1 MVKGLPAA
9 KMALPYRAF
18 LSYLVSQC
26 YECDLTAADLPGLGD
41 IEECILSLNCF
52 VTMPTDR
59 QKGTFVGGLG
69 TPFVLRTTKPFDWAG
84 SVRKWLPGAEKA
96 THAGRDYFR
105 TEWKQETLKRVLPPN
120 HVPAGKTYS
129 AVFVADARTIVF
141 GDESQVH
148 QVLDRLK
155 AGKPGPTPPPGWKEF
170 ERDLIAVAY
179 DTRTVPCVRGR
190 WPEGSPEAKHAR
202 TLAEGIGVLA
212 AGVTVGDRTEVR
224 LTALAR
230 DPEAAR
236 KAVEALR
243 QLLAFARNGL
253 VPAAKGA
260 EPTQTAKLLAELLES
275 VEIVRDGQRVRARA
289 GVSCNVLHLLA
300 AALQQERPTP
310 PVGTGP
316 PRR

>member
-1 MVKGLPAA
+1 
-9 KMALPYRAF
+9 
-18 LSYLVSQC
+18 VSQC
-26 YECDLTAADLPGLGD
+26 YECDLTAAELPDLGD
-41 IEECILSLNCF
+41 IEECILSLTCT

-59 QKGTFVGGLG
+59 EKGTFVGGLG
-69 TPFVLRTTKPFDWAG
+69 TPFVLRTTRPFDWAG

-105 TEWKQETLKRVLPPN
+105 TEWKRETLKRVLPPDR
-120 HVPAGKTYS
+120 VPAEKTYS

-155 AGKPGPTPPPGWKEF
+155 AGKPGPTPPPGWEEF

-179 DTRTVPCVRGR
+179 DCRTFPCVRGR
-190 WPEGSPEAKHAR
+190 WPEDSPEAKHAR
-202 TLAEGIGVLA
+202 ILVESIGVLA

-243 QLLAFARNGL
+243 QLLASARKEL
-253 VPAAKGA
+253 VPAAKGG
-260 EPTQTAKLLAELLES
+260 EPTQPAILLAELLAS
-275 VEIVRDGQRVRARA
+275 VEISCDGQQVRMRA
-289 GVSCNVLHLLA
+289 GVGCNVLRLLA
-300 AALQQERPTP
+300 AALQKEIPQ
-310 PVGTGP
+310 PVGVVLP
-316 PRR
+316 PGR